1 MAETLSSLGDK
12 LTIIKVKQWPSE
24 EEIRLN
30 SLAIQEKQ
38 LQNEINEFVKAAIS
52 GKNPREKLTLASNKV
67 YKEES
72 NFVPM

>member
-12 LTIIKVKQWPSE
+12 LTIIKVKQWHSE

-30 SLAIQEKQ
+30 SLALQKKQ

-52 GKNPREKLTLASNKV
+52 GKIPR
-67 YKEES
+67 
-72 NFVPM
+72 